1 MARGLK
7 KNSNPIGARMI
18 SLPSQS
24 AAALSSIDWTS
35 NKIIQDIKD
44 QGKCGSCWAFAT
56 VSAIESYAALANGGR
71 LPNLSEQNLVDCVYG
86 SDGCNGGNDDDAFNY
101 LIKNQSGRIA
111 IESNYPYV
119 SDITETVSFI
129 LISLIFI

>member
-1 MARGLK
+1 
-7 KNSNPIGARMI
+7 MI

-24 AAALSSIDWTS
+24 VAALSSIDWTS

-71 LPNLSEQNLVDCVYG
+71 VPNLSEQNLVDCVYG

-101 LIKNQSGRIA
+101 LIQKQSGRIA
-111 IESNYPYV
+111 TESNYAYV
-119 SDITETVSFI
+119 SDITEAVSFI
-129 LISLIFI
+129 LIFLIFIYFFLS

>member
-1 MARGLK
+1 MT
-7 KNSNPIGARMI
+7 NARMAT
-18 SLPSQS
+18 LPR
-24 AAALSSIDWTS
+24 ATAPASIDWRNYNGKS
-35 NKIIQDIKD
+35 YVQAIKD
-44 QGKCGSCWAFAT
+44 QGYCGSCWSFAS
-56 VSAIESYAALANGGR
+56 VSAIESYAAIANGGR

-129 LISLIFI
+129 LIFLIFI